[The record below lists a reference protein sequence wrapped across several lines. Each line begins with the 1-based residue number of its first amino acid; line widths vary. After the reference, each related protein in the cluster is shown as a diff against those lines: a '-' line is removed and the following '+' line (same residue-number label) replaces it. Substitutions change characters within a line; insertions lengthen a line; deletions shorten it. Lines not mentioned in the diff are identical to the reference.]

1 VESNIMVKRMALKS
15 TMGRLILPSFAL
27 LCTGCNITERTE
39 SVLTFTG
46 EDSTE
51 EEVLA
56 LISARLDSALTPQGF
71 ACESHEVLEARG
83 HTVLYS
89 TCRVD
94 DYSSY
99 LQGTQTWVTVSYP
112 DDRGSARLQV
122 HTGHVTLHPFTPSH
136 KYFRK
141 WTELVRATVCEF
153 PDFDVAHSWPADSEY
168 PIFC

>member
-1 VESNIMVKRMALKS
+1 MVKRMVLRS
-15 TMGRLILPSFAL
+15 TIGRSILPFLAL
-27 LCTGCNITERTE
+27 LCTGCNSTEWTE

-51 EEVLA
+51 EEVLV

-71 ACESHEVLEARG
+71 TCDSHEVLEARG

-99 LQGTQTWVTVSYP
+99 LQGTQTWVTVKYA
-112 DDRGSARLQV
+112 DDSGSARLQV

-136 KYFRK
+136 KYFRR

-153 PDFDVAHSWPADSEY
+153 QDFDVEHSWPADSEY
-168 PIFC
+168 PISC